1 MDFPAQLEAL
11 QTNVA
16 AARAEVQAAAAESRD
31 RLRQRIDQVQVDV
44 NRDVQEAAQDRTS
57 AVRRQIRL

>member
-1 MDFPAQLEAL
+1 MMDFPAQLEAL

-31 RLRQRIDQVQVDV
+31 RLRQ
-44 NRDVQEAAQDRTS
+44 
-57 AVRRQIRL
+57 

>member
-16 AARAEVQAAAAESRD
+16 EARADVQAAAAESRD
-31 RLRQRIDQVQVDV
+31 RLRQRIDKAQVDV
-44 NRDVQEAAQDRTS
+44 NRAALAGS
-57 AVRRQIRL
+57 ARCQHRGRERAQ